1 MEILW
6 LVLKGMLMGI
16 SNIIPGVSGGTM
28 AVSLGIY
35 DDLIFSITR
44 LFKEKKKSIKFLLPL
59 GMGLALGVIF
69 FSYAI
74 EFLLAEYAFITSL
87 AFIGLILGGLPILN
101 QKFQDALKEKSE
113 KISLKN
119 CFVFFLFFVFVIGFF
134 LAYYVFISSLAFI
147 GLILGGLPI
156 LNQKFQDALKEKSEK
171 ISLKHCFVFILFLGL
186 VIGFSLI
193 QESSMNGVLLQFSF
207 ETVSILFVLGIIA
220 SSTMIIPGV
229 SGSLVL
235 MIFGY
240 YYPLIQLLTSFFH
253 NVLVLN
259 WSGLGEDLLLIFPV
273 GLGIIFGVFLISK
286 LIEFLFIKFPSITY
300 SGILG
305 LVIAS
310 PFAILYNVNAFE
322 DLAQSNTILT
332 LIIGSILLCT
342 SSYIT

>member
-101 QKFQDALKEKSE
+101 QKFQDALKEK
-113 KISLKN
+113 
-119 CFVFFLFFVFVIGFF
+119 G
-134 LAYYVFISSLAFI
+134 
-147 GLILGGLPI
+147 
-156 LNQKFQDALKEKSEK
+156 EK

-259 WSGLGEDLLLIFPV
+259 WSGLEEDLLLIFPV

-342 SSYIT
+342 SSYITFYLGKLDEQVI

>member
-74 EFLLAEYAFITSL
+74 EFLLAEYAFIT
-87 AFIGLILGGLPILN
+87 
-101 QKFQDALKEKSE
+101 
-113 KISLKN
+113 
-119 CFVFFLFFVFVIGFF
+119 
-134 LAYYVFISSLAFI
+134 SLAFI

-286 LIEFLFIKFPSITY
+286 FIEFLFIKFPSITY
-300 SGILG
+300 TGILG

-322 DLAQSNTILT
+322 DFAQSNTILT

-342 SSYIT
+342 SSYITFYLGKLDEQVI

>member
-113 KISLKN
+113 KISLK
-119 CFVFFLFFVFVIGFF
+119 
-134 LAYYVFISSLAFI
+134 
-147 GLILGGLPI
+147 
-156 LNQKFQDALKEKSEK
+156 
-171 ISLKHCFVFILFLGL
+171 HCFVFILFLGL

-207 ETVSILFVLGIIA
+207 ETVSIIFVLGIIA

-342 SSYIT
+342 SSYITFYLGKLDEQVI

>member
-74 EFLLAEYAFITSL
+74 EFLLAEYAFIT
-87 AFIGLILGGLPILN
+87 
-101 QKFQDALKEKSE
+101 
-113 KISLKN
+113 
-119 CFVFFLFFVFVIGFF
+119 
-134 LAYYVFISSLAFI
+134 SLAFI

-342 SSYIT
+342 SSYITFYLGKLDEQVI

>member
-59 GMGLALGVIF
+59 GTGLALGVIF

-74 EFLLAEYAFITSL
+74 EFLLAEYAFIT
-87 AFIGLILGGLPILN
+87 
-101 QKFQDALKEKSE
+101 
-113 KISLKN
+113 
-119 CFVFFLFFVFVIGFF
+119 
-134 LAYYVFISSLAFI
+134 SLAFI

-342 SSYIT
+342 SSYITFYLGKLDEQVI

>member
-1 MEILW
+1 
-6 LVLKGMLMGI
+6 
-16 SNIIPGVSGGTM
+16 
-28 AVSLGIY
+28 
-35 DDLIFSITR
+35 
-44 LFKEKKKSIKFLLPL
+44 
-59 GMGLALGVIF
+59 
-69 FSYAI
+69 
-74 EFLLAEYAFITSL
+74 
-87 AFIGLILGGLPILN
+87 
-101 QKFQDALKEKSE
+101 
-113 KISLKN
+113 
-119 CFVFFLFFVFVIGFF
+119 
-134 LAYYVFISSLAFI
+134 
-147 GLILGGLPI
+147 
-156 LNQKFQDALKEKSEK
+156 
-171 ISLKHCFVFILFLGL
+171 
-186 VIGFSLI
+186 
-193 QESSMNGVLLQFSF
+193 MNGVLLQFSF

-259 WSGLGEDLLLIFPV
+259 WSGLAEDLLLIFPV
-273 GLGIIFGVFLISK
+273 GLGIIFGIFLISK

-342 SSYIT
+342 SSYITFYLGKLDEQVI

>member
-113 KISLKN
+113 KISLK
-119 CFVFFLFFVFVIGFF
+119 
-134 LAYYVFISSLAFI
+134 
-147 GLILGGLPI
+147 
-156 LNQKFQDALKEKSEK
+156 
-171 ISLKHCFVFILFLGL
+171 HCFVFILFLGL

-220 SSTMIIPGV
+220 SSTMIIRGV

-259 WSGLGEDLLLIFPV
+259 WSGLGADLLLIFPV
-273 GLGIIFGVFLISK
+273 GLCIIFGIFLISK

-310 PFAILYNVNAFE
+310 PFAILYNVNAIE

-332 LIIGSILLCT
+332 LIIGSILFCT
-342 SSYIT
+342 SS